1 MVANVALTNNR
12 SMGSLGEQIA
22 TEYLEGTGYSIID
35 RNWRGNRCELD
46 LIALDKSCLVFVE
59 VKTRTSARFG
69 TPIEA
74 VTPAKLD
81 NMTRAAFAW
90 LSAHRIQHRAIRFDV
105 VGVLIEGIRP
115 KVTHVR
121 GVGQ

>member
-1 MVANVALTNNR
+1 
-12 SMGSLGEQIA
+12 MGSLGEQIA
-22 TEYLEGTGYSIID
+22 TEYLQGIGYSIID

-46 LIALDKSCLVFVE
+46 VIAQDRNCIVFVE
-59 VKTRTSARFG
+59 VKTRASARFG
-69 TPIEA
+69 TPFEA

-90 LSAHRIQHRAIRFDV
+90 LAGHRVRHRTIRFDV
-105 VGVLIEGIRP
+105 VGVYLDEAMPR
-115 KVTHVR
+115 VVHMQ